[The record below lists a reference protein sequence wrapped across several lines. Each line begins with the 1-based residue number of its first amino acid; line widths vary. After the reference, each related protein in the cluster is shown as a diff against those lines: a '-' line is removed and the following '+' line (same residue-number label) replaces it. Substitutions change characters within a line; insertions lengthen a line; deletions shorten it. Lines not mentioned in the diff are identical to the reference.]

1 MQVCNICG
9 KRKVRNTVWN
19 GPARTGAQYIVN
31 REGKKQL
38 APCNGNATRLCR
50 SCLQNN

>member
-1 MQVCNICG
+1 MQVCDKCG
-9 KRKVRNTVWN
+9 KRKVRNTVWE
-19 GPARTGAQYIVN
+19 GSARTGSRYTTD
-31 REGKKQL
+31 EFGKKKL